1 MATDIDMF
9 RAYRNL
15 AVHWRRAQ
23 FSATELANIRAAYEA
38 ISRDLAAF
46 VGLSAND
53 AAIFRKA
60 HDDLARELAAIV
72 SALPR
77 SQHRVRRP
85 RRKQRPRFRTT
96 RPAIDGFRL
105 VDWPGPLGDD

>member
-1 MATDIDMF
+1 MATDIDMV

-23 FSATELANIRAAYEA
+23 FSATQLAEIRAAYEA

-46 VGLSAND
+46 AGVSASEV
-53 AAIFRKA
+53 AIFRKA

-77 SQHRVRRP
+77 SRRRVRRP

-96 RPAIDGFRL
+96 RPATDGFRL
-105 VDWPGPLGDD
+105 VDWPGPLGED